1 MSSID
6 IRHPLIVCK
15 ASAGTGKTFTLAA
28 YYIAMLFSGESYRNI
43 LAVTFTKAATTEMKE
58 RILTYLL
65 GIADGGEQ
73 DFLRKVRE
81 YMLRDSEVSD
91 QVLRSRA
98 AANLHAI
105 LQDYDN
111 FSVTTI
117 DSFLQQLISGL
128 AVAINR
134 TADFAIS
141 LDVDQVIAS
150 AVDTMLTSELTD
162 ESKRTVFEYVEQCIG
177 DSESWDIRKS
187 LIRIAT
193 QLYKESV
200 QVYSTRLSADVRLD
214 LDAKRIADG
223 QASAGAEV
231 QKMRKG
237 SLLNMYKYAAANGLY
252 KTMPASKG
260 NASEQLIKNY
270 VAKFYPEW
278 GKIVSVSCDQNWKVE
293 TNSLGKPIYRH
304 CGTQILCEDQGYKVI
319 HGISIHQD
327 YSGGKYG
334 NSVPRNDKW
343 FSMVDLVK

>member
-28 YYIAMLFSGESYRNI
+28 YYIALLFSGESYRNI

-162 ESKRTVFEYVEQCIG
+162 ESKRTVYEYVEQCIG

-200 QVYSTRLSADVRLD
+200 QVYSTRLSADVRL
-214 LDAKRIADG
+214 
-223 QASAGAEV
+223 
-231 QKMRKG
+231 
-237 SLLNMYKYAAANGLY
+237 
-252 KTMPASKG
+252 
-260 NASEQLIKNY
+260 
-270 VAKFYPEW
+270 
-278 GKIVSVSCDQNWKVE
+278 
-293 TNSLGKPIYRH
+293 
-304 CGTQILCEDQGYKVI
+304 
-319 HGISIHQD
+319 
-327 YSGGKYG
+327 SGHH
-334 NSVPRNDKW
+334 P
-343 FSMVDLVK
+343 